1 MEVLAGDL
9 TELLIEWTDCHLSS
23 AYIEDLTKASKTIA
37 GQAWSMTFIQ
47 AAGRFTL
54 PIWQR
59 SEERWH
65 LQNFILFNH

>member
-37 GQAWSMTFIQ
+37 MARPDQ
-47 AAGRFTL
+47 
-54 PIWQR
+54 
-59 SEERWH
+59 
-65 LQNFILFNH
+65 